1 MSLFAAFI
9 PACTGRR
16 HGRFLR
22 GRCLPALNLRARNVR
37 GRSVVPAMLLLSAWF
52 SGRGVWA
59 EDREVPPRSFAEH
72 VRPIL
77 QQHCTGCHN
86 PNRRRAD
93 LDLITYAGVLA
104 GGSGGEVVKAGDA
117 AGSRLFAAISHAEGA
132 AAMPPDKPRIDEE
145 QIQTIKQW
153 ITAGLV
159 EAAGGASLLREMRTG
174 PAQRALQRPKNPPLP
189 QNLPHIPVA
198 GTRVPPP
205 ILALAASPWT
215 NLFAA
220 SGHEQ
225 ILLYA
230 EQTADS
236 ESASRPDRASIVHVG
251 TLPFPEGDVHVLQF
265 SRSGEWLLAAG
276 GQGAL
281 SGHAVLYDVRTGKR
295 IATLADEDDMVLS
308 ADISADHQR
317 VAIGTPAKAIKL
329 FSTRDGSL
337 QHEINKHTDWVTAV
351 RFSPDG
357 LLLATGDRN
366 GGLHV
371 WESATGGI
379 VYTLRAHKSRV
390 TALDWREDGTL
401 LVSAADDGQ
410 FVLWDMKDGFPVRTA
425 SPHQVRQ
432 EPVRYTRQTGIVDLA
447 VARDGRFVTVGRDR
461 TLRRWKPDG
470 TKQGAVS
477 PLPSLPTRVVFG
489 EDESWV
495 VIGHLDGSLRITD
508 VASGAVLQALRPE

>member
-1 MSLFAAFI
+1 MSSHAAVISARTEVQRVCPARGGRAILALVLTVGFAGGA
-9 PACTGRR
+9 AHSDESR
-16 HGRFLR
+16 L
-22 GRCLPALNLRARNVR
+22 
-37 GRSVVPAMLLLSAWF
+37 
-52 SGRGVWA
+52 
-59 EDREVPPRSFAEH
+59 PPRSFTEH
-72 VRPIL
+72 VRPIFE
-77 QQHCTGCHN
+77 QHCTGCHN
-86 PNRRRAD
+86 PDRRRAD
-93 LDLITYAGVLA
+93 LDLTTYRGALA
-104 GGSGGEVVKAGDA
+104 GGSGGEVLKAGDA
-117 AGSRLFAAISHAEGA
+117 AGSRLLAAISQAEGA
-132 AAMPPDKPRIDEE
+132 AAMPPDKPRIAEK
-145 QIQTIKQW
+145 QIRTIERW

-159 EAAGGASLLREMRTG
+159 ESAGGASLLREMRTG
-174 PAQRALQRPKNPPLP
+174 PSATAVPRPKNPALP
-189 QNLPHIPVA
+189 RNLPAVPLA
-198 GTRVPPP
+198 DTRVPPP
-205 ILALAASPWT
+205 VLALAASPWT

-230 EQTADS
+230 EQAI
-236 ESASRPDRASIVHVG
+236 ENHSAERPNSVSIAHVG

-265 SRSGEWLLAAG
+265 SRSGELLLAAG

-281 SGHAVLYDVRTGKR
+281 SGHAVIYDVRTGKR
-295 IATLADEDDMVLS
+295 MATLADEDDVVLS
-308 ADISADHQR
+308 ADISANHQQ
-317 VAIGTPAKAIKL
+317 VAIGTPTKAVRI

-337 QHEINKHTDWVTAV
+337 QHEIAKHTDWVTAV

-357 LLLATGDRN
+357 RLLATGDRN
-366 GGLHV
+366 GGIHV

-390 TALDWREDGTL
+390 TALSWPRDGQL
-401 LVSAADDGQ
+401 LISAADDGQ
-410 FVLWDMKDGFPVRTA
+410 FVVWDMKDGFPVRTA

-495 VIGHLDGSLRITD
+495 VIGYLDGSLQITEIS
-508 VASGAVLQALRPE
+508 SGAVQQSLRPE